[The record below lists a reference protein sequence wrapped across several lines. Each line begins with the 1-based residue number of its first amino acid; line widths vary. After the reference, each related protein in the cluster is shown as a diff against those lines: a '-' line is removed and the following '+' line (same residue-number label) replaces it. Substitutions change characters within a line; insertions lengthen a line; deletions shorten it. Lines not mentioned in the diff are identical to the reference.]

1 MRYAPPVRRRLPSL
15 ALFALTFLVAAP
27 APAQSWGARLVRA
40 LDRVGGADLLTDKY
54 GKVHVSAVLPPGVSP
69 GALGLV
75 GFDEDTA
82 SMQLTP
88 GQVIALGEAHPEI
101 ELVVGPGLRPLLNVS
116 KGWTRAQVFREQTG
130 FDGTGVAVGII
141 DTGIDIL
148 HADFRKADGKTRIK
162 WLLQTGV
169 GGGGKHPDLEEKFCK
184 AHGTQCTVLNEDDIN
199 EAIAKDET
207 AHTFD
212 VAGHGT
218 HVASIA
224 AGNGGPMST
233 KNPKYVGVA
242 PGADLI
248 IGALESFQDD
258 DVSWAAEFVFDR
270 AASMNEACALN
281 ISLGSD
287 YGAHDGSDILD
298 RRLAR
303 LVGDNKP
310 GRAIAVA
317 AGNSAGLYLPKGETI
332 PWGIHTEA
340 HVYPDADVRVPME
353 TSESKTGRVYLW
365 VTFDPGDEVSVGL
378 DGPGGTWLGGVAP
391 GHEEALKEEKRTA
404 GIVNNKFKPGAAL
417 VPPTNGAV
425 VVWSG
430 EWKANSDFAIHLS
443 GRGHAQMWLT
453 STGDLEDSPVM
464 FHRGIKQGTINVPA
478 SSPSLLAVGCTIN
491 RIAWPTIDD
500 PLKDVQL
507 GDGTEPDSVCYFS
520 SAGPTPGGLAK
531 PEIAAPGGFVV
542 GAMSSGADPRTET
555 GGLFDQTCP
564 PGSTHCWVADNT
576 HGVAAGT
583 SMSSPQVTGAI
594 ALLFQANPKLTQ
606 ARVTE
611 VLQAGARYPRGVVN
625 NERQLGPGELDLLGA
640 LRALGDEEAAFANP
654 DVGKSW
660 YVLSSAYARPDPSW
674 PVQGTVELRRADGEV
689 AHALTGDLLE
699 LEVTNGVVLRPL
711 TKVRHG
717 LYRFAVAGDA
727 GHAGEAISINVRYD
741 GKSLGARTLPIE
753 NDIWTD
759 SDAMD
764 AVGGCSV
771 GSAASGDRSG
781 GSRQGDGAPF
791 AWGAGALAIAA
802 GIARRRRDR
811 GAPGARACA
820 PLLPM
825 GPRAAPNPRAPR
837 FSLRARRP

>member
-1 MRYAPPVRRRLPSL
+1 MRRRLPFL
-15 ALFALTFLVAAP
+15 ALFALTTLAAAP
-27 APAQSWGARLVRA
+27 AHAQSWGARLVRA
-40 LDRVGGADLLTDKY
+40 LDRVGGADLVTDKH
-54 GKVHVSAVLPPGVSP
+54 GKVAVSALLPPGVSP
-69 GALGLV
+69 GAVGLV

-82 SMQLTP
+82 SGRLTP

-101 ELVVGPGLRPLLNVS
+101 EIVVGPGLKPLLNVAR
-116 KGWTRAQVFREQTG
+116 GWTRAQVFREQTG

-162 WLLQTGV
+162 WLLQTGIA
-169 GGGGKHPDLEEKFCK
+169 GGKHPDLEAKYCGVIG
-184 AHGTQCTVLNEDDIN
+184 ATCAILNEDDIN
-199 EAIAKDET
+199 AAIATEST
-207 AHTFD
+207 ANTYD
-212 VAGHGT
+212 ATGHGT

-224 AGNGGPMST
+224 AGNGGPMAT
-233 KNPKYVGVA
+233 KTPKYVGVA

-248 IGALESFQDD
+248 VGALESFQDD
-258 DVSWAAEFVFDR
+258 DVSWAAQFVFDR
-270 AASMNEACALN
+270 AAEMGEPCALN
-281 ISLGSD
+281 VSLGSD

-317 AGNSAGLYLPKGETI
+317 AGNSAGLYLPSGETI

-340 HVYPDADVRVPME
+340 HVYEGADVRVPMV
-353 TSESKTGRVYLW
+353 SGKADAGKVYLW
-365 VTFDPGDEVSVGL
+365 ATFDPGDEVSIGL
-378 DGPGGTWLGGVAP
+378 EGPDGTWLGDVAP
-391 GHEEALKEEKRTA
+391 GHEDALKEETRTA

-417 VPPTNGAV
+417 VPPTTGAV

-430 EWKANSDFAIHLS
+430 KWKEGAEFAVHLR
-443 GRGHAQMWLT
+443 GHGHAQMWLT
-453 STGDLEDSPVM
+453 SAGDLVDSPVM
-464 FHRGIKQGTINVPA
+464 FKRGIKQGTINVPA

-491 RIAWPTIDD
+491 RVSWPTIDD
-500 PLKDVQL
+500 PLADVQV

-542 GAMSSGADPRTET
+542 GAMASTADPREIA
-555 GGLFDQTCP
+555 GGLFDQGCP
-564 PGSTHCWVADNT
+564 KGTTYCWVADKT
-576 HGVAAGT
+576 HAVAAGT

-611 VLQAGARYPRGVVN
+611 ILQAGARYPRGVVN

-654 DVGKSW
+654 DAAKSW

-689 AHALTGDLLE
+689 AHALTGTLLQ
-699 LEVTNGVVLRPL
+699 LDVKNGVVLQPL

-727 GHAGEAISINVRYD
+727 GHAGEAITIDVRYD

-753 NDIWTD
+753 NDIWMST
-759 SDAMD
+759 DAMD

-771 GSAASGDRSG
+771 DSGSPRGGGSA
-781 GSRQGDGAPF
+781 F
-791 AWGAGALAIAA
+791 AWGAGALAV
-802 GIARRRRDR
+802 GLGLARRRRATSAR
-811 GAPGARACA
+811 GG
-820 PLLPM
+820 
-825 GPRAAPNPRAPR
+825 
-837 FSLRARRP
+837 RRRR